1 MKKETLQKIIDTS
14 NILAIPVATA
24 AGIWWTSFDIGAYI
38 LGTFALL
45 NSVCEYLK
53 LFCKETSKTAKKK
66 H

>member
-1 MKKETLQKIIDTS
+1 MKEETLQKIIDTS

-24 AGIWWTSFDIGAYI
+24 AGIWCSSFDIGVYI

-53 LFCKETSKTAKKK
+53 LYARKQK
-66 H
+66 